1 MSILGNSVL
10 RVEDDGLL
18 TGSRPFT
25 ADLISGDTLHA
36 CFIRSSVAHGNL
48 VSVTGGA
55 GLYTAASL
63 ELPKLV
69 PWLPTPDRYARDLL
83 AMDKVRYVGDPIAVV
98 TGTSLAE
105 AEDLA
110 GDVYAEI
117 EPLPAVVSPLE
128 SDEVAFEVEPLVDPS
143 VLEEADVVVEVT
155 FLNQKLAPVPL
166 ETNSILVVPD
176 DDGEGLCVWVSTQFP
191 WDNRAAVAAA
201 LELDPDRVRVIAP
214 AVGGGF
220 GAKGHT
226 YPEHIVVAAIA
237 HRTGKPVAWQET
249 RSENLL
255 NMTHGRGQVQHV
267 ALGAKRDGTITGLRV
282 EVVADAG
289 AYPHVGAWLPNYT
302 RLMCTGTYRIPRVA
316 FSARSMVTNTAP
328 VGAYRGAGRPEATA
342 FLERSMDLLARRL
355 DIDPVEIRRRNLL
368 DSHNTNHVTPSG
380 AVYDSG
386 NYRGALDR
394 VVETSGYED
403 LRREQSMRRARG
415 DRWLLGI
422 GVSSYIEV
430 TGNGPTQEFASVA
443 IETDGSATVLSGV
456 SSHGQGHQTTYAQIA
471 GAQLGL
477 PVDKIRVIQS
487 DTAVVPRGNGT
498 YGSRSLQLAGSAV
511 DMAAEAVVDKASY
524 LAAERLEANAA
535 DIVVYDGIGVGII
548 GSPATAISW
557 AELAPLAV
565 ELDLDQGARTYPSGA
580 HVSVVE
586 VDRETGA
593 VRLIRHITV
602 DDCGNV
608 INPMLAQGQQHGG
621 IAQGVAQALWE
632 EMVYTT
638 DGQPATSTLLDYLAP
653 TAQELPS
660 YETNSMV
667 TPTPLNRLGV
677 KGIGEATTI
686 GSTPAVHNAVLDA
699 LAPMG
704 VEHLDMPLSPEKI
717 WRAING

>member
-25 ADLISGDTLHA
+25 ADLITGDTLHA
-36 CFIRSSVAHGNL
+36 SFVRSPVAHGNL
-48 VSVTGGA
+48 VSVTGGP

-69 PWLPTPDRYARDLL
+69 PWPPTPDRYARDLL
-83 AMDKVRYVGDPIAVV
+83 AVDKVRYVGDPIAVV
-98 TGTSLAE
+98 TGRCPAE

-110 GDVYAEI
+110 GDVYPEI
-117 EPLPAVVSPLE
+117 EPLPAVVSPQD
-128 SDEVAFEVEPLVDPS
+128 SSEVAFQVEPLVDP
-143 VLEEADVVVEVT
+143 LALDGAEVVVEAT
-155 FLNQKLAPVPL
+155 FVNQKLAPVPL

-176 DDGEGLCVWVSTQFP
+176 DDGEGLCIWVSTQFP
-191 WDNRAAVAAA
+191 WDNQWSVAAA
-201 LELDPDRVRVIAP
+201 LGLEPDRVRVIAP

-237 HRTGKPVAWQET
+237 HRTGQPVAWQET

-255 NMTHGRGQVQHV
+255 NMTHGRAQIQHV
-267 ALGAKRDGTITGLRV
+267 SLGAKRDGAITGLRV
-282 EVVADAG
+282 EIVADAG

-302 RLMCTGTYRIPRVA
+302 RLMCTGTYRIPRVD
-316 FSARSMVTNTAP
+316 FRARSMVTNTAP

-342 FLERSMDLLARRL
+342 FLERSMDLLAHQL

-368 DSHNTNHVTPSG
+368 KRHNTNHVTPSG

-386 NYRGALDR
+386 DYRGTLNR
-394 VVETSGYED
+394 VVQLADYES
-403 LRREQSMRRARG
+403 LREEQSRRRASG
-415 DRWLLGI
+415 DQRLLGI
-422 GVSSYIEV
+422 GVSTYIEV
-430 TGNGPTQEFASVA
+430 TGNGPTEEFASVA
-443 IETDGSATVLSGV
+443 IEPDGSATVLSGV

-471 GAQLGL
+471 AAQLGL
-477 PVDKIRVIQS
+477 PMDKITVIQS

-511 DMAAEAVVDKASY
+511 DKAAEAVVEQARQ
-524 LAAERLEANAA
+524 LAAQRLEANPA
-535 DIVVYDGIGVGII
+535 DMVVYDGVGVGII
-548 GSPATAISW
+548 GSPASAIGW

-586 VDRETGA
+586 VDGETGA
-593 VRLIRHITV
+593 VRVIRHITV

-632 EMVYTT
+632 EMVYTA
-638 DGQPATSTLLDYLAP
+638 DGQPVTSTLLDYLAP
-653 TAQELPS
+653 STGELPS

-686 GSTPAVHNAVLDA
+686 GSTPAVHNAILDA
-699 LAPMG
+699 LAPLG

>member
-10 RVEDDGLL
+10 RVEDDDLL

-25 ADLISGDTLHA
+25 ADLITGDTLHA

-48 VSVTGGA
+48 VSVTGGP

-63 ELPKLV
+63 KLPKLV
-69 PWLPTPDRYARDLL
+69 PWPPTPDRYARDLL
-83 AMDKVRYVGDPIAVV
+83 AVDKVRYVGDPIAVV
-98 TGTSLAE
+98 TGTSMAE

-128 SDEVAFEVEPLVDPS
+128 SGEVAFELEPMVDPS
-143 VLEEADVVVEVT
+143 VLEEADVVVEAT

-176 DDGEGLCVWVSTQFP
+176 DDGEGLCLWVSTQFP
-191 WDNRAAVAAA
+191 WDNQAAVAAA

-237 HRTGKPVAWQET
+237 HRTGQRVAWQET

-255 NMTHGRGQVQHV
+255 NMTHGRAQVQHV

-342 FLERSMDLLARRL
+342 FLERSIDLLARRL

-535 DIVVYDGIGVGII
+535 DMVVYDGIGVGII

>member
-25 ADLISGDTLHA
+25 ADLITGDTLHA
-36 CFIRSSVAHGNL
+36 CFVRSPVAHGNL
-48 VSVTGGA
+48 LSVTGGP
-55 GLYTAASL
+55 GLHTAASL

-69 PWLPTPDRYARDLL
+69 PWPPTPARYARDLL
-83 AMDKVRYVGDPIAVV
+83 AVDKVRYVGDPIAVV
-98 TGTSLAE
+98 AAKSMAE
-105 AEDLA
+105 AEDQA
-110 GDVYAEI
+110 GDVEVEI
-117 EPLPAVVSPLE
+117 EPLPAVVSPLD
-128 SDEVAFEVEPLVDPS
+128 SREVAFEVEPLVDHS
-143 VLEEADVVVEVT
+143 VLEGAEVVVEAT

-191 WDNRAAVAAA
+191 WDNQAAVAAA

-237 HRTGKPVAWQET
+237 HLTGKPVAWQET

-255 NMTHGRGQVQHV
+255 NMTHGRAQVQHV

-355 DIDPVEIRRRNLL
+355 DIDPVEIRRRNRLKP
-368 DSHNTNHVTPSG
+368 HNTNHVTPSG
-380 AVYDSG
+380 AIYDSG
-386 NYRGALDR
+386 DYPGALDR
-394 VVETSGYED
+394 VVEASGYET
-403 LRREQSMRRARG
+403 LRREQSIGRARG

-422 GVSSYIEV
+422 GISTYIEV

-471 GAQLGL
+471 AAQLGL

-511 DMAAEAVVDKASY
+511 DKAAEAVVDKASQ

-535 DIVVYDGIGVGII
+535 DMVVYDGVGVGII
-548 GSPATAISW
+548 GSPASAISW

-608 INPMLAQGQQHGG
+608 VNPMLAQGQQHGG

-638 DGQPATSTLLDYLAP
+638 DGQPVTSTLLDYLAP
-653 TAQELPS
+653 TAQELPT
-660 YETNSMV
+660 YEINSMV

-704 VEHLDMPLSPEKI
+704 VEHLDMPLTPEKI

>member
-1 MSILGNSVL
+1 MSILGNSIL

-25 ADLISGDTLHA
+25 ADLITGDTLHA
-36 CFIRSSVAHGNL
+36 CFVRSPVAHGNL
-48 VSVTGGA
+48 LSVTGGP

-63 ELPKLV
+63 VLPKLV
-69 PWLPTPDRYARDLL
+69 PWPPTPARYARDLL
-83 AMDKVRYVGDPIAVV
+83 AVDKVRYVGDPIAVV
-98 TGTSLAE
+98 AAKSMAE
-105 AEDLA
+105 AEDQA
-110 GDVYAEI
+110 GDVEVEI
-117 EPLPAVVSPLE
+117 EPLPAVVSPLD
-128 SDEVAFEVEPLVDPS
+128 SREVAFEVEPLVDHS
-143 VLEEADVVVEVT
+143 VLEGAEVVVEAT

-191 WDNRAAVAAA
+191 WDNQAAVAAA

-237 HRTGKPVAWQET
+237 HLTGKPVAWQET

-255 NMTHGRGQVQHV
+255 NMTHGRAQVQHV

-368 DSHNTNHVTPSG
+368 KPHNTNHVTPSG
-380 AVYDSG
+380 AIYDSG
-386 NYRGALDR
+386 DYPGALDR
-394 VVETSGYED
+394 VVEASGYET
-403 LRREQSMRRARG
+403 LRREQSIGRARG

-422 GVSSYIEV
+422 GISTYIEV

-471 GAQLGL
+471 AAQLGL

-511 DMAAEAVVDKASY
+511 DKAAEAVVDKASQ

-535 DIVVYDGIGVGII
+535 DMVVYDGVGVGII
-548 GSPATAISW
+548 GSPASAISW

-608 INPMLAQGQQHGG
+608 VNPMLAQGQQHGG

-638 DGQPATSTLLDYLAP
+638 DGQPVTSTLLDYLAP
-653 TAQELPS
+653 TAQELPT
-660 YETNSMV
+660 YEINSMV

-704 VEHLDMPLSPEKI
+704 VEHLDMPLTPEKI

>member
-10 RVEDDGLL
+10 RVEDDDLL

-25 ADLISGDTLHA
+25 ADLITGDTLHA

-48 VSVTGGA
+48 VSVTGGP

-63 ELPKLV
+63 KLPKLV
-69 PWLPTPDRYARDLL
+69 PWPPTPDRYARDLL
-83 AMDKVRYVGDPIAVV
+83 AVDKVRYVGDPIAVV
-98 TGTSLAE
+98 TGTSMAE

-128 SDEVAFEVEPLVDPS
+128 SGEVAFELEPMVDPS
-143 VLEEADVVVEVT
+143 VLEEADVVVEAT

-176 DDGEGLCVWVSTQFP
+176 DDGEGLCLWVSTQFP
-191 WDNRAAVAAA
+191 WDNQAAVAAA

-237 HRTGKPVAWQET
+237 HRTGQRVAWQET

-255 NMTHGRGQVQHV
+255 NMTHGRAQVQHV

-342 FLERSMDLLARRL
+342 FLERSIDLLARRL

-386 NYRGALDR
+386 NYRGALGR

-443 IETDGSATVLSGV
+443 IEADGSATVLSGV

-535 DIVVYDGIGVGII
+535 DMVVYDGIGVGII

>member
-25 ADLISGDTLHA
+25 ADLITSDTLHA
-36 CFIRSSVAHGNL
+36 RFIRSSVAHGNL
-48 VSVTGGA
+48 VSVTGGP

-69 PWLPTPDRYARDLL
+69 PWPPTPDRYARDLL
-83 AMDKVRYVGDPIAVV
+83 AVDKVRYVGDPIAVAI
-98 TGTSLAE
+98 GTSMAE
-105 AEDLA
+105 AEDQA
-110 GDVYAEI
+110 AYVDVEI
-117 EPLPAVVSPLE
+117 EPLPAVVAPLE
-128 SDEVAFEVEPLVDPS
+128 SSEVAFEVEPMVDPS
-143 VLEEADVVVEVT
+143 VLDEAEVVVEAT

-176 DDGEGLCVWVSTQFP
+176 DDGAGLCVWVSTQFP
-191 WDNRAAVAAA
+191 WDNQAAVADA

-255 NMTHGRGQVQHV
+255 NMTHGRAQVQRV

-289 AYPHVGAWLPNYT
+289 AYPHVGAWLPDYT

-368 DSHNTNHVTPSG
+368 ESHNANHVTPSG

-386 NYRGALDR
+386 DYRGTLDQ
-394 VVETSGYED
+394 VVEASGYED

-422 GVSSYIEV
+422 GVSTYIEV

-443 IETDGSATVLSGV
+443 IETDGRATVLSGV

-471 GAQLGL
+471 AAQLGL

-511 DMAAEAVVDKASY
+511 DKAAEAVVDMASQ

-535 DIVVYDGIGVGII
+535 DMVVYDGIGVGII

-557 AELAPLAV
+557 SDLAPLAV

-593 VRLIRHITV
+593 VRLIRHVTV

-608 INPMLAQGQQHGG
+608 VNPMLAQGQQHGG

-632 EMVYTT
+632 EMVYTAE
-638 DGQPATSTLLDYLAP
+638 GQPVTSTLLDYLAP
-653 TAQELPS
+653 SPTELPS

-667 TPTPLNRLGV
+667 TPTPVNRLGV

-699 LAPMG
+699 LAPWG
-704 VEHLDMPLSPEKI
+704 VEHLEMPLSPEKI

>member
-1 MSILGNSVL
+1 MG
-10 RVEDDGLL
+10 
-18 TGSRPFT
+18 
-25 ADLISGDTLHA
+25 
-36 CFIRSSVAHGNL
+36 
-48 VSVTGGA
+48 VTGDVDFD
-55 GLYTAASL
+55 TAASL
-63 ELPKLV
+63 GLPKLV
-69 PWLPTPDRYARDLL
+69 PWPPTPDRYARDLL
-83 AMDKVRYVGDPIAVV
+83 AVHKVRYVGDPIAVV
-98 TGTSLAE
+98 TGASVAE

-110 GDVYAEI
+110 DDVYAEI
-117 EPLPAVVSPLE
+117 EPLSAVVSPE
-128 SDEVAFEVEPLVDPS
+128 DSREVAFEVEPLVDPS
-143 VLEEADVVVEVT
+143 VLEDADVVVEAT
-155 FLNQKLAPVPL
+155 FVNQKLAPVPL

-176 DDGEGLCVWVSTQFP
+176 DDGAGLCIWVSTQFP
-191 WDNRAAVAAA
+191 WDIQSSVASA
-201 LELDPDRVRVIAP
+201 LELEPGRVRVVAP

-237 HRTGKPVAWQET
+237 RRTGQPVAWQET

-255 NMTHGRGQVQHV
+255 NMTHGRAQIQHV

-282 EVVADAG
+282 DVVADAG
-289 AYPHVGAWLPNYT
+289 SYPHVGAWLPNYT

-342 FLERSMDLLARRL
+342 FLERSISLLAREL
-355 DIDPVEIRRRNLL
+355 DIEPVEIRRRNLL
-368 DSHNTNHVTPSG
+368 ERHHTNHVTPSG

-386 NYRGALDR
+386 DYRGSLDR
-394 VVETSGYED
+394 VVELSGYD
-403 LRREQSMRRARG
+403 SLRREQSLRRARN
-415 DRWLLGI
+415 DQWLLGI
-422 GVSSYIEV
+422 GVSTYIEV
-430 TGNGPTQEFASVA
+430 TGNGPTEEFASVA
-443 IETDGSATVLSGV
+443 IEPDGSATVLSGV

-471 GAQLGL
+471 AAQLCL
-477 PVDKIRVIQS
+477 PMERIRVIQS
-487 DTAVVPRGNGT
+487 DTGVVPRGSGT

-511 DMAAEAVVDKASY
+511 DKAAEAVVAQACQ

-535 DIVVYDGIGVGII
+535 DMVVYDGIGVGII
-548 GSPATAISW
+548 GSPSTAIPW

-565 ELDLDQGARTYPSGA
+565 EFDFDQGARTYPSGA

-593 VRLIRHITV
+593 VRVIRHVTV

-632 EMVYTT
+632 EMSYSA
-638 DGQPATSTLLDYLAP
+638 DGQPVTSSLLDYLAP
-653 TAQELPS
+653 SPEVLPS
-660 YETNSMV
+660 YETHSMV

-699 LAPMG
+699 LALLG

>member
-10 RVEDDGLL
+10 RVEDRGLL

-25 ADLISGDTLHA
+25 ADLVSNQTLHA
-36 CFIRSSVAHGNL
+36 RFIRSPVAHGNL
-48 VSVTGGA
+48 VAVTGDVDFH
-55 GLYTAASL
+55 TAASL
-63 ELPKLV
+63 GLPKLV
-69 PWLPTPDRYARDLL
+69 PWPPTPDRYARDLL
-83 AMDKVRYVGDPIAVV
+83 AVDKVRYVGDPIAVV
-98 TGTSLAE
+98 TGASVAE

-110 GDVYAEI
+110 DDVYAEI
-117 EPLPAVVSPLE
+117 EPLSAVVSPE
-128 SDEVAFEVEPLVDPS
+128 DSREVAFEVEPLVDPS
-143 VLEEADVVVEVT
+143 VLEDADVVVEAT
-155 FLNQKLAPVPL
+155 FVNQKLAPVPL

-176 DDGEGLCVWVSTQFP
+176 DGGTGLCIWVSTQFP
-191 WDNRAAVAAA
+191 WDVQSSVATA
-201 LELDPDRVRVIAP
+201 LNLEPGRVRVIAP

-237 HRTGKPVAWQET
+237 HRTGEPVAWQET

-255 NMTHGRGQVQHV
+255 NMTHGRAQIQHV
-267 ALGAKRDGTITGLRV
+267 ALGAKRDGAITGLRV
-282 EVVADAG
+282 DVVADAG

-302 RLMCTGTYRIPRVA
+302 RLMCTGAYRIPRVD
-316 FSARSMVTNTAP
+316 FRARSMMTNTAP

-342 FLERSMDLLARRL
+342 FLERSIDLLAREL
-355 DIDPVEIRRRNLL
+355 HMDPVEVRRRNLL
-368 DSHNTNHVTPSG
+368 ERHDTDHVTPSG

-386 NYRGALDR
+386 NYRECLDR
-394 VVETSGYED
+394 VLELSGYES
-403 LRREQSMRRARG
+403 LRREQSLRRARN
-415 DRWLLGI
+415 DQWLLGV
-422 GVSSYIEV
+422 GVSTYIEV
-430 TGNGPTQEFASVA
+430 TGNGPTEEFASVA
-443 IETDGSATVLSGV
+443 IEPDGSATVLSGV

-471 GAQLGL
+471 AEQLCL
-477 PVDKIRVIQS
+477 PMERIRVVQS
-487 DTAVVPRGNGT
+487 DTGVVPRGSGT

-511 DMAAEAVVDKASY
+511 DKAAEAVVEQACQ

-535 DIVVYDGIGVGII
+535 DMVVYDNIGVGII
-548 GSPATAISW
+548 GSPATAIPW

-565 ELDLDQGARTYPSGA
+565 EFDFDQGARTYPSGA

-593 VRLIRHITV
+593 ARVVRHITV

-632 EMVYTT
+632 EMTYSAE
-638 DGQPATSTLLDYLAP
+638 GQPVTSTLLDYLAP
-653 TAQELPS
+653 STGELPS

-699 LAPMG
+699 LAPLG

>member
-10 RVEDDGLL
+10 RIEDDGLL
-18 TGSRPFT
+18 TGSSPFT
-25 ADLISGDTLHA
+25 ADLITSDTLHA
-36 CFIRSSVAHGNL
+36 SFIRSPVAHGNL
-48 VSVTGGA
+48 VSVTSDHD
-55 GLYTAASL
+55 LHTAASL
-63 ELPKLV
+63 GLPKLV
-69 PWLPTPDRYARDLL
+69 PWPPTPDRYARDLL
-83 AMDKVRYVGDPIAVV
+83 VVDRVRYVGDPIAAV
-98 TGTSLAE
+98 TGKNAGE

-110 GDVYAEI
+110 GDVDVEI
-117 EPLPAVVSPLE
+117 EPLSAVVSAQE
-128 SDEVAFEVEPLVDPS
+128 SSEVAFEVEPLVDPS
-143 VLEEADVVVEVT
+143 ALEDAEVVVEAT
-155 FLNQKLAPVPL
+155 FVNQKLAPVPL

-176 DDGEGLCVWVSTQFP
+176 DDGAGLCIWVSTQFP
-191 WDNRAAVAAA
+191 WDNQASIAAA
-201 LELDPDRVRVIAP
+201 LNLEPDRVRVIAP

-237 HRTGKPVAWQET
+237 HRTGQPVAWQET

-255 NMTHGRGQVQHV
+255 NMTPGRGQTQKV
-267 ALGAKRDGTITGLRV
+267 ALGAKHDGAITGLRV
-282 EVVADAG
+282 EVIADAG

-302 RLMCTGTYRIPRVA
+302 RLMCTGTYRIPRID
-316 FSARSMVTNTAP
+316 FRARSMVTNTAP

-342 FLERSMDLLARRL
+342 FLERSMDLLAREV

-368 DSHNTNHVTPSG
+368 KRHNTDHITPSG

-386 NYRGALDR
+386 NYRGTLDR
-394 VVETSGYED
+394 VVEISGYES
-403 LRREQSMRRARG
+403 LRREQSLRRDRG

-422 GVSSYIEV
+422 GVSTYIEV
-430 TGNGPTQEFASVA
+430 TGNGPTEEFASVA
-443 IETDGSATVLSGV
+443 IEPDGSATVLCGV
-456 SSHGQGHQTTYAQIA
+456 SSQGQGHQTTYAQIA
-471 GAQLGL
+471 AAQLGL

-511 DMAAEAVVDKASY
+511 DKAAQAVVEQACQ
-524 LAAERLEANAA
+524 LAVERLEANPA
-535 DIVVYDGIGVGII
+535 DMVVLDGIGVGII

-565 ELDLDQGARTYPSGA
+565 EFDFDQGARTYPSGA
-580 HVSVVE
+580 HISVVE
-586 VDRETGA
+586 VDWETGA
-593 VRLIRHITV
+593 VRVIRHITV

-608 INPMLAQGQQHGG
+608 VNPMLAQGQQHGG

-632 EMVYTT
+632 EMSYSD
-638 DGQPATSTLLDYLAP
+638 DGQPLTSTLLDYLAP
-653 TAQELPS
+653 SAGELPS

-667 TPTPLNRLGV
+667 TPSPLNRLGI

-699 LAPMG
+699 LAPWG
-704 VEHLDMPLSPEKI
+704 VEHLDMPVSPEKI
-717 WRAING
+717 WSAING

>member
-1 MSILGNSVL
+1 MSILGNAVL
-10 RVEDDGLL
+10 RVEDRGLL

-25 ADLISGDTLHA
+25 ADLVTRDTLHA
-36 CFIRSSVAHGNL
+36 CFIRSTVAHGNL
-48 VSVTGGA
+48 VKVTGLGDFH
-55 GLYTAASL
+55 TAASL
-63 ELPKLV
+63 GLPKLV
-69 PWLPTPDRYARDLL
+69 PWPPTPDRYARDLL
-83 AMDKVRYVGDPIAVV
+83 AVDKVRYVGDPVAVV
-98 TGTSLAE
+98 TGQGAAE

-110 GDVYAEI
+110 SDVDVEI
-117 EPLPAVVSPLE
+117 EPLPPVVSPRD
-128 SDEVAFEVEPLVDPS
+128 SREVAFEVEPLVDPQA
-143 VLEEADVVVEVT
+143 LEDADVVVEAT
-155 FLNQKLAPVPL
+155 FVNQKLAPVPL
-166 ETNSILVVPD
+166 EANSILVVPD
-176 DDGEGLCVWVSTQFP
+176 DDGAGLCIWVSTQFP
-191 WDNRAAVAAA
+191 WDIQSSVASA
-201 LELDPDRVRVIAP
+201 LDLESARVRVIAP

-226 YPEHIVVAAIA
+226 YPEHIVVAALA
-237 HRTGKPVAWQET
+237 HRTGQPVTWQET

-255 NMTHGRGQVQHV
+255 NMTPGRGQIQHV
-267 ALGAKRDGTITGLRV
+267 ALGARRDGTITGLRV
-282 EVVADAG
+282 EVIADAG

-302 RLMCTGTYRIPRVA
+302 RLMSTGTYRIPRVA

-342 FLERSMDLLARRL
+342 FLERSMDLLAREL
-355 DIDPVEIRRRNLL
+355 DMDPIEIRRRNLL
-368 DSHNTNHVTPSG
+368 ERHHTNHVTPSG

-386 NYRGALDR
+386 DYRGALDR
-394 VVETSGYED
+394 VVELSGYEA
-403 LRREQSMRRARG
+403 LRREQRLRRTRN
-415 DRWLLGI
+415 DQWLLGV
-422 GVSSYIEV
+422 GVSTYIEV
-430 TGNGPTQEFASVA
+430 TGNGPTEEFASVA
-443 IETDGSATVLSGV
+443 IEPDGSATVLSGV

-471 GAQLGL
+471 AAQLGL
-477 PVDKIRVIQS
+477 TMDKIRVIQS

-511 DMAAEAVVDKASY
+511 DKAAEAVVAQACQI
-524 LAAERLEANAA
+524 AAERLEANVA
-535 DIVVYDGIGVGII
+535 DTVVHNGVGIGII
-548 GSPATAISW
+548 GSPATAIPW

-565 ELDLDQGARTYPSGA
+565 EFDFDQGARTYPSGA

-593 VRLIRHITV
+593 VRVIRHITV

-632 EMVYTT
+632 EMSYAA
-638 DGQPATSTLLDYLAP
+638 DGQPVTSTLLDYLAP
-653 TAQELPS
+653 TSQELPS
-660 YETNSMV
+660 YETHSMV

-699 LAPMG
+699 LVPLG

-717 WRAING
+717 WKAING

>member
-10 RVEDDGLL
+10 RVEDGGLL

-25 ADLISGDTLHA
+25 ADLVTSDTLHA
-36 CFIRSSVAHGNL
+36 CFVRSPIAHGNL
-48 VSVTGGA
+48 VRVTGDGD
-55 GLYTAASL
+55 LHTAASL
-63 ELPKLV
+63 GLPKLV
-69 PWLPTPDRYARDLL
+69 PWPPTPDRYARDLL
-83 AMDKVRYVGDPIAVV
+83 AFDQVRYVGDPLAVV
-98 TGTSLAE
+98 TGGTAAE

-110 GDVYAEI
+110 SYVDVEI
-117 EPLPAVVSPLE
+117 EPLPAVVSPE
-128 SDEVAFEVEPLVDPS
+128 DSREIAYEVEPLVDPS
-143 VLEEADVVVEVT
+143 VLEDADVVVEAT
-155 FLNQKLAPVPL
+155 FVNQKLAPVTL
-166 ETNSILVVPD
+166 ETNSILVIPD
-176 DDGEGLCVWVSTQFP
+176 GDEAGLCIWVSTQFP
-191 WDNRAAVAAA
+191 WDIQLSVAAA
-201 LELDPDRVRVIAP
+201 LDLEPGRVRVIAP

-226 YPEHIVVAAIA
+226 YPEHIVVAALA
-237 HRTGKPVAWQET
+237 RQGGRPVTWQET

-255 NMTHGRGQVQHV
+255 NMTPGRGQIQHV
-267 ALGAKRDGTITGLRV
+267 ALGAMRDGTITGLRV
-282 EVVADAG
+282 EVIADAG

-302 RLMCTGTYRIPRVA
+302 RLMCTGTYRIPRVD
-316 FSARSMVTNTAP
+316 FRARSMVTNTAP

-342 FLERSMDLLARRL
+342 FLERAMDLLAREL
-355 DIDPVEIRRRNLL
+355 DIEPVEIRRRNLL
-368 DSHNTNHVTPSG
+368 ERHHTSHLTPSG

-386 NYRGALDR
+386 DYCGSLDR
-394 VVETSGYED
+394 VVELSGYES
-403 LRREQSMRRARG
+403 LRSEQSMRWARN
-415 DRWLLGI
+415 DQWLLGI
-422 GVSSYIEV
+422 GVSTYIEV
-430 TGNGPTQEFASVA
+430 TGNGPTEEFASVA
-443 IETDGSATVLSGV
+443 IESDGSATVLSGV

-471 GAQLGL
+471 AAQLRL
-477 PVDKIRVIQS
+477 PMDKIRVIQS

-511 DMAAEAVVDKASY
+511 DKAAEAVVARACQ

-535 DIVVYDGIGVGII
+535 DMVVYDGIGVGIV
-548 GSPATAISW
+548 GSPATAIPW

-565 ELDLDQGARTYPSGA
+565 EFDFDQGARTYPSGA

-593 VRLIRHITV
+593 VRVKRHITV

-632 EMVYTT
+632 EMRYAA
-638 DGQPATSTLLDYLAP
+638 DGQPVTSTLLDYLAP
-653 TAQELPS
+653 TSQELPS
-660 YETNSMV
+660 YETHSMV

-699 LAPMG
+699 LAPLG

>member
-10 RVEDDGLL
+10 RVEDRGLL

-25 ADLISGDTLHA
+25 ADLVTNQTLHA
-36 CFIRSSVAHGNL
+36 RFIRSPVAHGNL
-48 VSVTGGA
+48 VGVTGDVDFD
-55 GLYTAASL
+55 TAASL
-63 ELPKLV
+63 GLPKLV
-69 PWLPTPDRYARDLL
+69 PWPPTPDRYARDLL
-83 AMDKVRYVGDPIAVV
+83 AVHKVRYVGDPIAVV
-98 TGTSLAE
+98 TGASVAE

-110 GDVYAEI
+110 DDVYAEI
-117 EPLPAVVSPLE
+117 EPLSAVVSPE
-128 SDEVAFEVEPLVDPS
+128 DSREVAFEVEPLVDPS
-143 VLEEADVVVEVT
+143 VLEDADVVVEAT
-155 FLNQKLAPVPL
+155 FVNQKLAPVPL

-176 DDGEGLCVWVSTQFP
+176 DDGAGLCIWVSTQFP
-191 WDNRAAVAAA
+191 WDIQSSVASA
-201 LELDPDRVRVIAP
+201 LELEPGRVRVVAP

-237 HRTGKPVAWQET
+237 RRTGQPVAWQET

-255 NMTHGRGQVQHV
+255 NMTHGRAQIQHV

-282 EVVADAG
+282 DVVADAG
-289 AYPHVGAWLPNYT
+289 SYPHVGAWLPNYT

-342 FLERSMDLLARRL
+342 FLERSISLLAREL
-355 DIDPVEIRRRNLL
+355 DIEPVEIRRRNLL
-368 DSHNTNHVTPSG
+368 ERHHTNHVTPSG

-386 NYRGALDR
+386 DYRGSLDR
-394 VVETSGYED
+394 VVELSGYD
-403 LRREQSMRRARG
+403 SLRREQSLRRARN
-415 DRWLLGI
+415 DQWLLGI
-422 GVSSYIEV
+422 GVSTYIEV
-430 TGNGPTQEFASVA
+430 TGNGPTEEFASVA
-443 IETDGSATVLSGV
+443 IEPDGSATVLSGV

-471 GAQLGL
+471 AAQLCL
-477 PVDKIRVIQS
+477 PMERIRVIQS
-487 DTAVVPRGNGT
+487 DTGVVPRGSGT

-511 DMAAEAVVDKASY
+511 DKAAEAVVAQACQ

-535 DIVVYDGIGVGII
+535 DMVVYDGIGVGII
-548 GSPATAISW
+548 GSPSTAIPW

-565 ELDLDQGARTYPSGA
+565 EFDFDQGARTYPSGA

-593 VRLIRHITV
+593 VRVIRHVTV

-632 EMVYTT
+632 EMSYSA
-638 DGQPATSTLLDYLAP
+638 DGQPVTSSLLDYLAP
-653 TAQELPS
+653 SPEVLPS
-660 YETNSMV
+660 YETHSMV

-699 LAPMG
+699 LALLG

>member
-25 ADLISGDTLHA
+25 ADLITGGTLHA
-36 CFIRSSVAHGNL
+36 RFIRSSVAHGNL
-48 VSVTGGA
+48 VSVSGGPS
-55 GLYTAASL
+55 LYTAASL

-69 PWLPTPDRYARDLL
+69 PWPPTPDRYARDLL
-83 AMDKVRYVGDPIAVV
+83 AVDKVRYVGDPIAVV
-98 TGTSLAE
+98 TGTSMAE

-117 EPLPAVVSPLE
+117 EPLPPVASPLE
-128 SDEVAFEVEPLVDPS
+128 SDEVAFEVEPMVDPS
-143 VLEEADVVVEVT
+143 VLDEADVVVEAT

-176 DDGEGLCVWVSTQFP
+176 EDGEGLCLWVSTQFP
-191 WDNRAAVAAA
+191 WDNQAAVAAA
-201 LELDPDRVRVIAP
+201 LELDTDRVRVIAP

-237 HRTGKPVAWQET
+237 HLTGKPVAWQET

-255 NMTHGRGQVQHV
+255 NMTHGRAQVQHV

-342 FLERSMDLLARRL
+342 FLERSIDLLARRL

-386 NYRGALDR
+386 DYRGTLDL
-394 VVETSGYED
+394 VVQASGYET

-422 GVSSYIEV
+422 GVSTYIEV
-430 TGNGPTQEFASVA
+430 TGNGPTQEFASVT

-511 DMAAEAVVDKASY
+511 DKAAEAVVERASQV
-524 LAAERLEANAA
+524 AAERLEANPA
-535 DIVVYDGIGVGII
+535 DMVVYDGVGVGII

-608 INPMLAQGQQHGG
+608 VNPMLAQGQQHGG

-638 DGQPATSTLLDYLAP
+638 DGQPVTSTLLDYLAP
-653 TAQELPS
+653 TAQELPT
-660 YETNSMV
+660 YEINSMV

>member
-18 TGSRPFT
+18 TGSSPFT
-25 ADLISGDTLHA
+25 ADLITSDTLHA
-36 CFIRSSVAHGNL
+36 SFIRSPVAHGNL
-48 VSVTGGA
+48 VSVTSDHD
-55 GLYTAASL
+55 LHTAASL
-63 ELPKLV
+63 GLPKLV
-69 PWLPTPDRYARDLL
+69 PWPPTPDRYARDLL
-83 AMDKVRYVGDPIAVV
+83 VVDRVRYVGDPIAAV
-98 TGTSLAE
+98 TGKNAGE

-110 GDVYAEI
+110 GDVDVEI
-117 EPLPAVVSPLE
+117 EPLSAVVSAQE
-128 SDEVAFEVEPLVDPS
+128 SSEVAFEVEPLVDPS
-143 VLEEADVVVEVT
+143 ALEDAEVVVEAT
-155 FLNQKLAPVPL
+155 FVNQKLAPVPL

-176 DDGEGLCVWVSTQFP
+176 DDGAGLCIWVSTQFP
-191 WDNRAAVAAA
+191 WDNQASIAAA
-201 LELDPDRVRVIAP
+201 LNLEPDRVRVIAP

-237 HRTGKPVAWQET
+237 HRTGQPVAWQET

-255 NMTHGRGQVQHV
+255 NMTPGRGQTQKV
-267 ALGAKRDGTITGLRV
+267 ALGAKHDGAITGLRV
-282 EVVADAG
+282 EVIADAG

-302 RLMCTGTYRIPRVA
+302 RLMCTGTYRIPRID
-316 FSARSMVTNTAP
+316 FRARSMVTNTAP

-342 FLERSMDLLARRL
+342 FLERSMDLLAREV

-368 DSHNTNHVTPSG
+368 KRHNTDHITPSG

-386 NYRGALDR
+386 NYRGTLDR
-394 VVETSGYED
+394 VVEISGYES
-403 LRREQSMRRARG
+403 LRREQSLRRDRG

-422 GVSSYIEV
+422 GVSTYIEV
-430 TGNGPTQEFASVA
+430 TGNGPTEEFASVA
-443 IETDGSATVLSGV
+443 IEPDGSATVLCGV
-456 SSHGQGHQTTYAQIA
+456 SSQGQGHQTTYAQIA
-471 GAQLGL
+471 AAQLGL

-511 DMAAEAVVDKASY
+511 DKAAQAVVEQACQ
-524 LAAERLEANAA
+524 LAVERLEANPA
-535 DIVVYDGIGVGII
+535 DMVVLDGIGVGII

-565 ELDLDQGARTYPSGA
+565 EFDFDQGARTYPSGA
-580 HVSVVE
+580 HISVVE
-586 VDRETGA
+586 VDWETGA
-593 VRLIRHITV
+593 VRVIRHITV

-608 INPMLAQGQQHGG
+608 VNPMLAQGQQHGG

-632 EMVYTT
+632 EMSYSD
-638 DGQPATSTLLDYLAP
+638 DGQPLTSTLLDYLAP
-653 TAQELPS
+653 SAGELPS

-667 TPTPLNRLGV
+667 TPSPLNRLGV

-699 LAPMG
+699 LAPWG
-704 VEHLDMPLSPEKI
+704 VEHLDMPVSPEKI
-717 WRAING
+717 WSAING

>member
-1 MSILGNSVL
+1 M
-10 RVEDDGLL
+10 
-18 TGSRPFT
+18 
-25 ADLISGDTLHA
+25 
-36 CFIRSSVAHGNL
+36 AHGNL
-48 VSVTGGA
+48 VRVTGNGD
-55 GLYTAASL
+55 LHTAASL
-63 ELPKLV
+63 GLPKLV
-69 PWLPTPDRYARDLL
+69 PWPPTPDRYARDLL
-83 AMDKVRYVGDPIAVV
+83 AVDKVRYVGDPIAVV
-98 TGTSLAE
+98 TGESAVE

-110 GDVYAEI
+110 ADVDVEI
-117 EPLPAVVSPLE
+117 EALPAVVSPE
-128 SDEVAFEVEPLVDPS
+128 DSGEVAFEVEPLVDPS
-143 VLEEADVVVEVT
+143 VLEDAEVVIEAT
-155 FLNQKLAPVPL
+155 FINQKLAPVPL

-176 DDGEGLCVWVSTQFP
+176 DGGAGLCIWVSTQFP
-191 WDNRAAVAAA
+191 GDVQSSVAAA
-201 LELDPDRVRVIAP
+201 LNLKPDRVRVIAP

-226 YPEHIVVAAIA
+226 YPEHIVVAALA
-237 HRTGKPVAWQET
+237 HRKGRPVTWQES
-249 RSENLL
+249 RSENLP
-255 NMTHGRGQVQHV
+255 NMTPGRGQIQKV
-267 ALGAKRDGTITGLRV
+267 ALGATRDGRITGLRV
-282 EVVADAG
+282 GVIADAG

-342 FLERSMDLLARRL
+342 LLERSIDLLAREL
-355 DIDPVEIRRRNLL
+355 GMDPVEVRRRNLL
-368 DSHNTNHVTPSG
+368 ERHDTNHVTPSG

-386 NYRGALDR
+386 DYCGALDR
-394 VVETSGYED
+394 VVELSGYEA
-403 LRREQSMRRARG
+403 LRREQRLRRANN

-422 GVSSYIEV
+422 GVSTYIEV
-430 TGNGPTQEFASVA
+430 TGNGPTEEFASVT
-443 IETDGSATVLSGV
+443 IEPDGSATVLSGV

-471 GAQLGL
+471 AAQLGL
-477 PVDKIRVIQS
+477 PMDKITVIQS
-487 DTAVVPRGNGT
+487 DTGIVPRGNGT

-511 DMAAEAVVDKASY
+511 DKAAEAVVAQACQI
-524 LAAERLEANAA
+524 AAERLEANAA
-535 DIVVYDGIGVGII
+535 DMVVYDGIGVGII
-548 GSPATAISW
+548 GSPATAIPW

-565 ELDLDQGARTYPSGA
+565 EFDFDQGARTYPSGA

-593 VRLIRHITV
+593 VRVVRHITV

-608 INPMLAQGQQHGG
+608 INPMLAEGQQHGG

-632 EMVYTT
+632 EMSYTA
-638 DGQPATSTLLDYLAP
+638 DGQPVTSTLLDYLAP
-653 TAQELPS
+653 SARELPS

-699 LAPMG
+699 LAPWG

>member
-10 RVEDDGLL
+10 RVEDVGLL
-18 TGSRPFT
+18 TGRCPFT
-25 ADLISGDTLHA
+25 ADFVTSDTLHA
-36 CFIRSSVAHGNL
+36 CFVRSPVAHGNL
-48 VSVTGGA
+48 VSVTGGP
-55 GLYTAASL
+55 GLDTAASL

-69 PWLPTPDRYARDLL
+69 PWPPTPDRYARDLL
-83 AMDKVRYVGDPIAVV
+83 AVDKVRYVGDPIAVV
-98 TGTSLAE
+98 TGKSAAE

-110 GDVYAEI
+110 GDVDVEI
-117 EPLPAVVSPLE
+117 EPLPAVISAEE
-128 SDEVAFEVEPLVDPS
+128 SREVAFEVEPLVDPS
-143 VLEEADVVVEVT
+143 ALEGAEVIIEARFV
-155 FLNQKLAPVPL
+155 NQKLAPVPL

-176 DDGEGLCVWVSTQFP
+176 DDGAGLCIWVSTQFP
-191 WDNRAAVAAA
+191 WDNQAAVAAA
-201 LELDPDRVRVIAP
+201 LGLEPDRVRVIAP

-237 HRTGKPVAWQET
+237 HRTGQPVAWQES

-255 NMTHGRGQVQHV
+255 NMTPGRGQIQHV
-267 ALGAKRDGTITGLRV
+267 ALGAKRDGEITGLRV
-282 EVVADAG
+282 EVIADAG

-302 RLMCTGTYRIPRVA
+302 RLMSTGTYRIPRVD
-316 FSARSMVTNTAP
+316 FRARSMVTNTAP

-342 FLERSMDLLARRL
+342 FLERSMDLLAREL
-355 DIDPVEIRRRNLL
+355 DIDPVELRQRNLL
-368 DSHNTNHVTPSG
+368 KSHNTNHVTPSG

-386 NYRGALDR
+386 NYRGTLDR
-394 VVETSGYED
+394 VVELAGYES
-403 LRREQSMRRARG
+403 LRQEQSLRRARG

-422 GVSSYIEV
+422 GVSTYIEV
-430 TGNGPTQEFASVA
+430 TGNGPTEEFASVA
-443 IETDGSATVLSGV
+443 IEPDGSATVLCGV
-456 SSHGQGHQTTYAQIA
+456 SSQGQGHQTAYAQIA
-471 GAQLGL
+471 AAQLGL

-511 DMAAEAVVDKASY
+511 DKASEAVVERACQ
-524 LAAERLEANAA
+524 LAAERLEANVA
-535 DIVVYDGIGVGII
+535 DMVVYDGVGVGIV

-565 ELDLDQGARTYPSGA
+565 ELDFDQGARTYPSGA
-580 HVSVVE
+580 HIAVVE
-586 VDRETGA
+586 VDGETGA
-593 VRLIRHITV
+593 VRLNRHVTV
-602 DDCGNV
+602 DDCGNIV
-608 INPMLAQGQQHGG
+608 NPMLAQGQQHGG

-632 EMVYTT
+632 EMSYTD
-638 DGQPATSTLLDYLAP
+638 DGQPLTSTLLDYLTPSAG
-653 TAQELPS
+653 ELPS

-686 GSTPAVHNAVLDA
+686 GATPAVHNAVLDA
-699 LAPMG
+699 LAPWG

>member
-25 ADLISGDTLHA
+25 ADLITSDTLHA
-36 CFIRSSVAHGNL
+36 RFIRSSVAHGNL
-48 VSVTGGA
+48 VSVTGGP

-63 ELPKLV
+63 ELPQLV
-69 PWLPTPDRYARDLL
+69 PWPPTPDRYARDLL
-83 AMDKVRYVGDPIAVV
+83 AVDKVRYVGDPIAVV
-98 TGTSLAE
+98 TAASMAE

-117 EPLPAVVSPLE
+117 EPLPAAVSPLE
-128 SDEVAFEVEPLVDPS
+128 SSEVAFEVEPLVDPS
-143 VLEEADVVVEVT
+143 ALEDAEVIVEAT

-176 DDGEGLCVWVSTQFP
+176 DDGAGLCIWVSTQFP
-191 WDNRAAVAAA
+191 WDNQAAVAAA
-201 LELDPDRVRVIAP
+201 LELEPDRVRVIAP

-237 HRTGKPVAWQET
+237 HRTGQPVTWQET

-255 NMTHGRGQVQHV
+255 NMTHGRAQVQHV
-267 ALGAKRDGTITGLRV
+267 ALGAKHDGTITGLRV

-342 FLERSMDLLARRL
+342 FLERSMDLLAHEL

-368 DSHNTNHVTPSG
+368 EPHNTDHVAPSG

-386 NYRGALDR
+386 NYRGTLDR
-394 VVETSGYED
+394 VVEISGYES

-422 GVSSYIEV
+422 GVSTYIEV

-471 GAQLGL
+471 AAQLGL

-511 DMAAEAVVDKASY
+511 DKATEAVVELACQ

-535 DIVVYDGIGVGII
+535 DMVVYDGVGVGIV
-548 GSPATAISW
+548 GSPATAIGW

-565 ELDLDQGARTYPSGA
+565 ELDLDQGGRTYPSGA
-580 HVSVVE
+580 HISVVE
-586 VDRETGA
+586 VDRDTGA
-593 VRLIRHITV
+593 VRVIRHVTV

-608 INPMLAQGQQHGG
+608 VNPMLAQGQQHGG

-632 EMVYTT
+632 EMVYTD
-638 DGQPATSTLLDYLAP
+638 DGQPVTSTLLDYLAP
-653 TAQELPS
+653 STGELPS

>member
-10 RVEDDGLL
+10 RVEDGGLL

-25 ADLISGDTLHA
+25 ADLVTSDTLHA
-36 CFIRSSVAHGNL
+36 SFIRSPVAHGTL

-55 GLYTAASL
+55 SLHTAESL
-63 ELPKLV
+63 GLPKLV
-69 PWLPTPDRYARDLL
+69 PWPPTPDRYARDLL
-83 AMDKVRYVGDPIAVV
+83 AVGKVRYVGDPISVV
-98 TGTSLAE
+98 TGASVAE

-110 GDVYAEI
+110 DDVYAEI
-117 EPLPAVVSPLE
+117 EPLPAVVSAE
-128 SDEVAFEVEPLVDPS
+128 DSREVAFQVEPLVDPLA
-143 VLEEADVVVEVT
+143 LEDAEVVVEAT
-155 FLNQKLAPVPL
+155 FVNQKLAPVPM

-176 DDGEGLCVWVSTQFP
+176 DDAGLCIWVSTQFP
-191 WDNRAAVAAA
+191 WDVQSSVATA
-201 LELDPDRVRVIAP
+201 LDLEPGRVRVIAP

-237 HRTGKPVAWQET
+237 HRMGQPVTWQET

-255 NMTHGRGQVQHV
+255 NMTHGRGQIQHV
-267 ALGAKRDGTITGLRV
+267 ALGAKRDGAITGLRV
-282 EVVADAG
+282 DVVADAG

-342 FLERSMDLLARRL
+342 YLERSMDLLAREL
-355 DIDPVEIRRRNLL
+355 HMDPVEIRRRNLL
-368 DSHNTNHVTPSG
+368 ERHNTNHVTPSG

-386 NYRGALDR
+386 NYRGSLDR
-394 VVETSGYED
+394 VVELSGYES
-403 LRREQSMRRARG
+403 LRRQQSLRRARE
-415 DRWLLGI
+415 DQWLLGI
-422 GVSSYIEV
+422 GVSTYIEV
-430 TGNGPTQEFASVA
+430 TGNGPTEEFASVA
-443 IETDGSATVLSGV
+443 IETDGSATVLCGV

-471 GAQLGL
+471 AAQLGL
-477 PVDKIRVIQS
+477 PMGKIRVVQS
-487 DTAVVPRGNGT
+487 DTAVVPRGSGT

-511 DMAAEAVVDKASY
+511 DKAAEAVVAQACQ

-535 DIVVYDGIGVGII
+535 DMVVYDGIGVGIV
-548 GSPATAISW
+548 GNPTTAIPW

-565 ELDLDQGARTYPSGA
+565 EHDFDQGARTYPSGA

-593 VRLIRHITV
+593 VRVLRHVTV

-608 INPMLAQGQQHGG
+608 INPMIAQGQQHGG

-632 EMVYTT
+632 EMSYTAE
-638 DGQPATSTLLDYLAP
+638 GQPVTSTLLDYLAP
-653 TAQELPS
+653 STGELPS
-660 YETNSMV
+660 YETHSMI

-686 GSTPAVHNAVLDA
+686 GSTPAAHNAVLDA
-699 LAPMG
+699 LDPLG
-704 VEHLDMPLSPEKI
+704 VEHLDMPLTPEKI

>member
-25 ADLISGDTLHA
+25 ADLITGGTLHA
-36 CFIRSSVAHGNL
+36 RFIRSSVAHGNL
-48 VSVTGGA
+48 VSVSGGPS
-55 GLYTAASL
+55 LYTAASL

-69 PWLPTPDRYARDLL
+69 PWPPTPDRYARDLL
-83 AMDKVRYVGDPIAVV
+83 AVDKVRYVGDPIAVV
-98 TGTSLAE
+98 TGTSMAE

-117 EPLPAVVSPLE
+117 EPLPPVASPLE
-128 SDEVAFEVEPLVDPS
+128 SDEVAFEVEPMVDPS
-143 VLEEADVVVEVT
+143 VLDEADVVVEAT
-155 FLNQKLAPVPL
+155 FFNQKLAPVPL

-176 DDGEGLCVWVSTQFP
+176 EDGEGLCLWVSTQFP
-191 WDNRAAVAAA
+191 WDNQAAVAAA

-237 HRTGKPVAWQET
+237 HLTGKPVAWQET

-255 NMTHGRGQVQHV
+255 NMTHGRAQVQHV

-342 FLERSMDLLARRL
+342 FLERSIDLLARRL
-355 DIDPVEIRRRNLL
+355 DIDPVEIRWRNLL

-386 NYRGALDR
+386 DYRGTLDL
-394 VVETSGYED
+394 VVQASGYED

-422 GVSSYIEV
+422 GVSTYIEV

-511 DMAAEAVVDKASY
+511 DKAAEAVVERASQV
-524 LAAERLEANAA
+524 AAERLEANPA
-535 DIVVYDGIGVGII
+535 DMVVYDGVGVGII

-608 INPMLAQGQQHGG
+608 VNPMLAQGQQHGG

-632 EMVYTT
+632 EMVYAT
-638 DGQPATSTLLDYLAP
+638 DGQPVTSTLLDYLAP
-653 TAQELPS
+653 TAQELPT
-660 YETNSMV
+660 YEINSMV

>member
-25 ADLISGDTLHA
+25 ADLITSDTLHA
-36 CFIRSSVAHGNL
+36 RFIRSSVAHGNL
-48 VSVTGGA
+48 VSVTGGP

-69 PWLPTPDRYARDLL
+69 PWPPTPDRYARDLL
-83 AMDKVRYVGDPIAVV
+83 AVDKVRYVGDPIAVAI
-98 TGTSLAE
+98 GTSMAE
-105 AEDLA
+105 AEDQA
-110 GDVYAEI
+110 ADVDVEI
-117 EPLPAVVSPLE
+117 EPLPAVVAPLE
-128 SDEVAFEVEPLVDPS
+128 SSEVAFEVEPMVDPS
-143 VLEEADVVVEVT
+143 VLDEAEVVVEAT

-176 DDGEGLCVWVSTQFP
+176 DDGAGLCVWVSTQFP
-191 WDNRAAVAAA
+191 WDNQAAVADA

-255 NMTHGRGQVQHV
+255 NMTHGRAQVQRV

-289 AYPHVGAWLPNYT
+289 AYPHVGAWLPDYT

-368 DSHNTNHVTPSG
+368 ESHNANHVTPSG

-386 NYRGALDR
+386 DYRGTLDQ
-394 VVETSGYED
+394 VVEASGYEN

-422 GVSSYIEV
+422 GVSTYIEV

-443 IETDGSATVLSGV
+443 IETDGRATVLSGV

-471 GAQLGL
+471 AAKLGL

-511 DMAAEAVVDKASY
+511 DKAAEAVVDMASQ

-535 DIVVYDGIGVGII
+535 DMVVYDGIGVGII

-557 AELAPLAV
+557 SDLAPLAV

-593 VRLIRHITV
+593 VRLIRHVTV

-608 INPMLAQGQQHGG
+608 VNPMLAQGQQHGG

-632 EMVYTT
+632 EMVYTAE
-638 DGQPATSTLLDYLAP
+638 GQPVTSTLLDYLAP
-653 TAQELPS
+653 SPTELPS

-667 TPTPLNRLGV
+667 TPTPVNRLGV

-699 LAPMG
+699 LAPWG
-704 VEHLDMPLSPEKI
+704 VEHLEMPLSPEKI

>member
-25 ADLISGDTLHA
+25 GDLITNDTLHA
-36 CFIRSSVAHGNL
+36 SFIRSPVAHGNL

-55 GLYTAASL
+55 GLHTASSL
-63 ELPKLV
+63 GLPKLV
-69 PWLPTPDRYARDLL
+69 PWPPTPARYARDLL
-83 AMDKVRYVGDPIAVV
+83 AVDKVRYVGDPIAVV
-98 TGTSLAE
+98 TGPSLAE

-110 GDVYAEI
+110 GDVDVEI
-117 EPLPAVVSPLE
+117 EPLPAVVSALD
-128 SDEVAFEVEPLVDPS
+128 SREVAFEVEPLVDS
-143 VLEEADVVVEVT
+143 AALDDAEMIVEAT
-155 FLNQKLAPVPL
+155 FVNQKLAPVPL

-176 DDGEGLCVWVSTQFP
+176 DDGAGLIIWVSTQFP
-191 WDNRAAVAAA
+191 WDNQAAIASA
-201 LELDPDRVRVIAP
+201 LGLGPDRVRVIAP

-237 HRTGKPVAWQET
+237 HRTGQPVTWQET
-249 RSENLL
+249 RSENLV
-255 NMTHGRGQVQHV
+255 NMTPGRGQVQRV
-267 ALGAKRDGTITGLRV
+267 ALGAKRDGSITGLRV
-282 EVVADAG
+282 EVIADAG

-302 RLMCTGTYRIPRVA
+302 RLMCTGTYRIPRVD
-316 FSARSMVTNTAP
+316 FKARSMVTNTAP

-342 FLERSMDLLARRL
+342 FLERSLDLMAREL
-355 DIDPVEIRRRNLL
+355 QMDPVEIRRRNLL
-368 DSHNTNHVTPSG
+368 GSHNTNHVTPSG

-394 VVETSGYED
+394 VVELADYES
-403 LRREQSMRRARG
+403 LRQEQTIRRARG

-422 GVSSYIEV
+422 GVSTYIEV
-430 TGNGPTQEFASVA
+430 TGNGPTEEFASVA
-443 IETDGSATVLSGV
+443 IEPDGGATVLCGV
-456 SSHGQGHQTTYAQIA
+456 SSQGQGHQTTYAQIA
-471 GAQLGL
+471 AARLGL
-477 PVDKIRVIQS
+477 PVDKIRVVQS

-498 YGSRSLQLAGSAV
+498 YGSRSLQLAGNAI
-511 DMAAEAVVDKASY
+511 DKAAEAVVDQACQ
-524 LAAERLEANAA
+524 LVAERLEANVA
-535 DIVVYDGIGVGII
+535 DLVVYDGVGVGIV
-548 GSPATAISW
+548 GSPATAIGW

-565 ELDLDQGARTYPSGA
+565 EHDFDQGARTYPSGA
-580 HVSVVE
+580 HISVVE

-593 VRLIRHITV
+593 VRVVRHVTV

-632 EMVYTT
+632 EMSYTD
-638 DGQPATSTLLDYLAP
+638 DGQPVTSTLLDYLAP
-653 TAQELPS
+653 SAGELPS

-699 LAPMG
+699 LASLG

>member
-25 ADLISGDTLHA
+25 ADLITSDTLHA
-36 CFIRSSVAHGNL
+36 RFIRSSVAHGNL
-48 VSVTGGA
+48 VSVTGGP

-69 PWLPTPDRYARDLL
+69 PWPPTPDRYARDLL
-83 AMDKVRYVGDPIAVV
+83 AVDKVRYVGDPIAVAI
-98 TGTSLAE
+98 GTSMAE
-105 AEDLA
+105 AEDQA
-110 GDVYAEI
+110 ADVDVEI
-117 EPLPAVVSPLE
+117 EPLPAVVAPLE
-128 SDEVAFEVEPLVDPS
+128 SSEVAFEVEPMVDPS
-143 VLEEADVVVEVT
+143 VLDEAEVVVEAT

-176 DDGEGLCVWVSTQFP
+176 DDGAGLCVWVSTQFP
-191 WDNRAAVAAA
+191 WDNHAAVADA

-255 NMTHGRGQVQHV
+255 NMTHGRAQVQRV

-289 AYPHVGAWLPNYT
+289 AYPHVGAWLHDYT
-302 RLMCTGTYRIPRVA
+302 RLMCTGTYCIPRVA

-368 DSHNTNHVTPSG
+368 ESHNANHVTPSG

-386 NYRGALDR
+386 DYRGTLDQ
-394 VVETSGYED
+394 VVEASGYEN

-422 GVSSYIEV
+422 GVSTYIEV

-443 IETDGSATVLSGV
+443 IETDGRATVLSGV

-471 GAQLGL
+471 AAKLGL

-511 DMAAEAVVDKASY
+511 DKAAEAVVDMASQ

-535 DIVVYDGIGVGII
+535 DMVVYDGIGVGII

-557 AELAPLAV
+557 SDLAPLAV

-593 VRLIRHITV
+593 VRLIRHVTV

-608 INPMLAQGQQHGG
+608 VNPMLAQGQQHGG

-632 EMVYTT
+632 EMVYTAE
-638 DGQPATSTLLDYLAP
+638 GQPVTSTLLDYLAP
-653 TAQELPS
+653 SPTELP
-660 YETNSMV
+660 
-667 TPTPLNRLGV
+667 
-677 KGIGEATTI
+677 
-686 GSTPAVHNAVLDA
+686 
-699 LAPMG
+699 
-704 VEHLDMPLSPEKI
+704 
-717 WRAING
+717 